1 MDADLCKS
9 CQMLEM
15 LLIENTQR
23 GSHHKKP
30 FRTVFVQLKCNGMV
44 LSTER
49 IGYPE
54 SVSDDYA
61 MLCEP
66 NGACSNIVTV
76 QFLSEQM
83 MEDYDSAVSRAFS
96 RIDGYGETECPQ
108 HCIYDFEQKLSEMS
122 R

>member
-1 MDADLCKS
+1 
-9 CQMLEM
+9 MLEA
-15 LLIENTQR
+15 LLIEDTQR
-23 GSHHKKP
+23 GSHCKKP
-30 FRTVFVQLKCNGMV
+30 FRTVFVQLKCNGVV

-49 IGYPE
+49 IGDPE
-54 SVSDDYA
+54 PVSDDYA

-83 MEDYDSAVSRAFS
+83 VEDYDSAVSRAFS
-96 RIDGYGETECPQ
+96 RIDGYCGTERPR
-108 HCIYDFEQKLSEMS
+108 HCIYEFEQELSEMI

>member
-1 MDADLCKS
+1 
-9 CQMLEM
+9 MLEV

-23 GSHHKKP
+23 GSQHEKP

-44 LSTER
+44 MSTER
-49 IGYPE
+49 IGNPE
-54 SVSDDYA
+54 FVSNDYA

-66 NGACSNIVTV
+66 NGACSNIITM

-83 MEDYDSAVSRAFS
+83 VEDYDSAVSRAFS
-96 RIDGYGETECPQ
+96 RIDGYAGTERPQ
-108 HCIYDFEQKLSEMS
+108 HCIYEFEQELSEMS